1 MNNEI
6 DVCFLHAGTELETY
20 ALENL
25 IKQTK
30 QTLNVYCEKIGESYA
45 DSMNSLISKGK
56 SDKLVIFPSNL
67 LVNENWLE
75 ELLHYQ
81 QLIVN
86 PGCVGLYDYTLMH
99 KIKSH
104 RLLNIE
110 DKLTTIWTTD
120 NYVEGVMLMNRNL
133 ITEEIGIFDKLFDKT
148 GYEQI
153 QFTTKFAFAGH
164 NNFYIRCHS
173 TTSLKIQDRE
183 ELFVAKNKWG
193 NELMTA
199 FVKANINFKKELLSE

>member
-6 DVCFLHAGTELETY
+6 DVCFLHAGSDLEMF

-25 IKQTK
+25 IKTTK
-30 QTLNVYCEKIGESYA
+30 QTLNIYCEKIGDSYA
-45 DSMNSLISKGK
+45 DSMNNLINKGK

-67 LVNENWLE
+67 MVNQNWLE

-86 PGCVGLYDYTLMH
+86 PGCVGMYDYTLMH
-99 KIKSH
+99 KIKSQP
-104 RLLNIE
+104 LLNVD

-120 NYVEGVMLMNRNL
+120 NYVEGVMLMNRNMIREDVGL
-133 ITEEIGIFDKLFDKT
+133 FDKLFDKT
-148 GYEQI
+148 GYEQV
-153 QFTTKFAFAGH
+153 QFTTKFALLGY

-173 TTSLKIQDRE
+173 TTSLKIADRE
-183 ELFVAKNKWG
+183 ELFVAKNKFG

-199 FVKANINFKKELLSE
+199 FVKANIDFKQTQIS

>member
-6 DVCFLHAGTELETY
+6 DVCFLHAGTELESF

-25 IKQTK
+25 IKKTA
-30 QTLNVYCEKIGESYA
+30 QTLNVYCETIGESYA
-45 DSMNSLISKGK
+45 DSMNNLINKGK
-56 SDKLVIFPSNL
+56 SEKIVIFPSNL
-67 LVNENWLE
+67 MVNQNWLE

-81 QLIVN
+81 QLIIN

-99 KIKSH
+99 KIKAKP
-104 RLLNIE
+104 LLNID

-120 NYVEGVMLMNRNL
+120 NYVEGVMLMNRNMM
-133 ITEEIGIFDKLFDKT
+133 TKDIGMFDKLFDKT

-153 QFTTKFAFAGH
+153 QFTTKFAIAGY
-164 NNFYIRCHS
+164 NNFYVRCHS
-173 TTSLKIQDRE
+173 TTSLKIADRE
-183 ELFVAKNKWG
+183 ELFASKNKFG

-199 FVKANINFKKELLSE
+199 FVKANINFKQSQEL